1 MLPQVFEGLTIQ
13 RHLHL
18 TSFLLLLHEKML
30 YDDKPFVPDAIDTTV
45 LVLSEYCLL
54 LNFYN
59 ALPDD
64 FPKIARIDPIFQ

>member
-1 MLPQVFEGLTIQ
+1 
-13 RHLHL
+13 
-18 TSFLLLLHEKML
+18 ML